1 MKHVVNIFK
10 TNNGY
15 TAECNELNVTALG
28 KDIVEVK
35 RNFVQ
40 ALVVYSKDNNTFID
54 FIWNIK

>member
-10 TNNGY
+10 TTNRY
-15 TAECNELNVTALG
+15 TAECNELKITALG

-54 FIWNIK
+54 FIWNMK

>member
-15 TAECNELNVTALG
+15 TAECNELKITALG

-35 RNFVQ
+35 RNFV
-40 ALVVYSKDNNTFID
+40 
-54 FIWNIK
+54 